1 LPLPEVKSQTK
12 QPPGYPHNDYQWR
25 MEDALAMP
33 RIAIESLDPVVEQGR
48 FAAKAIVG
56 TPVRVSAVIFADG
69 HR

>member
-1 LPLPEVKSQTK
+1 
-12 QPPGYPHNDYQWR
+12 